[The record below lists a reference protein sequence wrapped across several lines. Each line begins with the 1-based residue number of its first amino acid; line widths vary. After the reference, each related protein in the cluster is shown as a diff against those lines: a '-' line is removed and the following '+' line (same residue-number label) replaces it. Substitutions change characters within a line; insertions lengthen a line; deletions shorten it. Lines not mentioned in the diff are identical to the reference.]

1 MTYAKK
7 AGKAIMTDYKVIII
21 ILALGVFLTASSDAF
36 LTTRNLMNVLR
47 QVCVNAIVASAFVIV
62 ISTGGID
69 LSVGSIVGLVGVIV
83 AMSLEAGLPIP
94 VVFVIGIIF
103 GALLGAVN
111 AVFITQFN
119 LLPFVVTLSTQMIY
133 RGVIYLLTDMSP
145 ITGLPEA
152 FLPIGQG
159 YVGIIPIPVFIM
171 VAMAIIMWFVVNRTK
186 FGRYALA
193 IGGNAT
199 AARVSGVD
207 VKKYLSGCY
216 ILCGAFCALAGLV
229 LTARTASAQT
239 TAGVNMEMDIIAGC
253 VIGGTP
259 MTGGICNVYGSLLG
273 CLLVGL
279 VSNGLNLLG
288 VNANWQTVMKGLLI
302 LIAVLIDKISTSL
315 YEAKRK

>member
-1 MTYAKK
+1 MSYTKK
-7 AGKAIMTDYKVIII
+7 ASKAIMTDYKVVII
-21 ILALGVFLTASSDAF
+21 ILVLGVFLTFSSDVF
-36 LTTRNLMNVLR
+36 LTSRNLMNVLR
-47 QVCVNAIVASAFVIV
+47 QVCVNAMVASAFVIV
-62 ISTGGID
+62 ISTAGID

-83 AMSLEAGLPIP
+83 AVCLKANVPIVLSCLIGIVAGAGL
-94 VVFVIGIIF
+94 
-103 GALLGAVN
+103 GAIN
-111 AVFITQFN
+111 AFFITKFD
-119 LLPFVVTLSTQMIY
+119 LLPFVVTLSTQMIF
-133 RGVIYLLTDMSP
+133 RGAIYLITNMSP
-145 ITGLPEA
+145 ITGLPDE
-152 FLPIGQG
+152 FLPLGQG
-159 YVGIIPIPVFIM
+159 YVGPVPVPVFFMIIIAV
-171 VAMAIIMWFVVNRTK
+171 VAWFLVNRTK

-216 ILCGAFCALAGLV
+216 ILCGAFCGIAALV

-279 VSNGLNLLG
+279 VGNGMNILG

-302 LIAVLIDKISTSL
+302 LIAVLIDKVSATI
-315 YEAKRK
+315 YEAKKA